1 MDTTIITNIA
11 VLTSG
16 GDAPGMNAAVR
27 AIVRSGAAHGIEII
41 GIRRG
46 YAGLCQGEITLLNPR
61 SVANILHR
69 GGTFLETSRHPE
81 MKTVEGRKKAIETL
95 NRNGIEGL
103 VIIGGDGTM
112 QGAAALARECSVP
125 IICVP
130 STIDNDI
137 YGTDYTIG
145 FDTAVNT
152 AVSAIDKI
160 RDTAESLPRL
170 FFIEVMGREHGFL
183 SLEVGVAC
191 GADAVLYP
199 EMGSNHLDIL
209 CQTLSGSLR
218 RGKLSPIIV
227 VAEGEAPGGAVEVA
241 QKVKAR
247 LGIDYRVCVLGYIQ
261 RGGPPTA
268 RDRILASKLGAAAVE
283 ALLKGKKGCLVGEQN
298 CTIELTPI
306 EEALSKPKAMD
317 SSKVQLANMLA
328 I

>member
-1 MDTTIITNIA
+1 M
-11 VLTSG
+11 LTSG

-46 YAGLCQGEITLLNPR
+46 YAGLCQGEIVLLNPR
-61 SVANILHR
+61 SVANILHL
-69 GGTFLETSRHPE
+69 GGTFLGTSRYQE

-95 NRNGIEGL
+95 KRNGIEGL

-112 QGAAALARECSVP
+112 QGAAALAKECSVP

-183 SLEVGVAC
+183 ALEVGIAC

-199 EMGSNHLDIL
+199 EMGSDYIDIL
-209 CQTLSGSLR
+209 CQTLTGSLR

-227 VAEGEAPGGAVEVA
+227 VAEGEAPGGAVEIA
-241 QKVKAR
+241 QKVKAT

-261 RGGPPTA
+261 RGGTPTA
-268 RDRILASKLGAAAVE
+268 RDRVLASKLGAAAVG
-283 ALLKGKKGCLVGEQN
+283 ALIEGKSGCLVGEQK
-298 CTIELTPI
+298 CAIEFTPL
-306 EEALSKPKAMD
+306 EEALVHPKAMD
-317 SSKVQLANMLA
+317 SSKVQLADMLA

>member
-1 MDTTIITNIA
+1 MERTIITNIA

-27 AIVRSGAAHGIEII
+27 AIVRSGAAHGIEVT

-46 YAGLCQGEITLLNPR
+46 YAGLCQGDIMLLNPR

-81 MKTVEGRKKAIETL
+81 MKTVEGRKKAIDTL
-95 NRNGIEGL
+95 KRNGIEGL
-103 VIIGGDGTM
+103 VIIGGDGTI
-112 QGAAALARECSVP
+112 QGAAALAKECSVP

-183 SLEVGVAC
+183 ALEVGIAC
-191 GADAVLYP
+191 GADAVMYP
-199 EMGSNHLDIL
+199 EMGSGNFDIL
-209 CQTLSGSLR
+209 CQTLSSSLR

-227 VAEGEAPGGAVEVA
+227 VAEGEAPGGAVEIA
-241 QKVKAR
+241 QKVKAS

-268 RDRILASKLGAAAVE
+268 RDRVLASTLGAAAVK
-283 ALLKGKKGCLVGEQN
+283 ALIEGKNAYLVGERN
-298 CTIELTPI
+298 CAIELTPL
-306 EEALSKPKAMD
+306 EEAMNRAKPLD
-317 SSKVQLANMLA
+317 SAKVQLADMLA